1 MAMRIQ
7 ISPTS
12 EKPVYQQIVEQVEMA
27 VAGGKLLPGD
37 RLPSIREL
45 AAQLRINPNTVARA
59 YRELERAG
67 VIETRGANGSFVARA
82 NPRWV
87 ERTRRRYVSQRL
99 SEAIDAANAVGLSAD
114 ELRQLFEDL
123 VRKKLRRR

>member
-1 MAMRIQ
+1 MRIR

-12 EKPVYQQIVEQVEMA
+12 EKPVYQQIVEQIEMA

-37 RLPSIREL
+37 RLPPIRDL
-45 AAQLRINPNTVARA
+45 AVQLRINPNTVARA

-67 VIETRGANGSFVARA
+67 VIETRGASGSFVAQA

-87 ERTRRRYVSQRL
+87 ERTRRRYVSERL
-99 SEAIDAANAVGLSAD
+99 SEAVDAAKAVGLTAD
-114 ELRQLFEDL
+114 ELRKLFEDL